1 MMEGLAQDDPAAW
14 ARHAVSLLQDLV
26 GSSYISEH
34 ESGWRRSRLGRAL
47 AEALQKVAGE
57 WDKKLSA
64 VCFDV
69 MEHSGRRVAAA
80 EAALQRLIEF
90 CRETSA
96 TQARQLEEQ
105 LKRTQQAR
113 DHLEAALQDC
123 LINQSRFSLFG
134 GRIRRQLRVFLDYLA
149 AFGRQRLAEEV
160 IAAGVQF
167 FGFLQGKFDERIRDL
182 AFCRQRLRSLQNHLA
197 TPPEATADITPVSI
211 ETTPVSTPFISTE
224 SYWDA
229 IRQSSTAR
237 LVLPDGEIDLDK
249 ASSRFI
255 DSLKVDQWVQ
265 LDQALEDR
273 VLAPLGGLHKV
284 CMTGSDLTKF
294 LSIPL
299 TTAAAAAL
307 GDYLP
312 ITDVAQVEF
321 SAAAAGKGDVHSQ
334 ILSYFAQAAPL
345 VAAREDKNQLAFL
358 LAPGSD
364 AGKAFGDEAGRAV
377 TNLELVRAPGQ
388 ADLMFCREQSSL
400 AIDDIRPLLRSCRS
414 AYQESATVPT
424 ASPHARFDIVDWLPL
439 DP

>member
-149 AFGRQRLAEEV
+149 AF
-160 IAAGVQF
+160 
-167 FGFLQGKFDERIRDL
+167 
-182 AFCRQRLRSLQNHLA
+182 CRQRLRSLQNHLA

-237 LVLPDGEIDLDK
+237 LVLPDGEVDLDK

-255 DSLKVDQWVQ
+255 DSLKTDQWVQ
-265 LDQALEDR
+265 LDQALQDR

-284 CMTGSDLTKF
+284 CMTGSDLIKF
-294 LSIPL
+294 LSLPL

-334 ILSYFAQAAPL
+334 ILSYFVQAAPL

-439 DP
+439 D